1 MFVEDCQ
8 QVVGILVVCVERFRL
23 TTELLALDT
32 VFLESL
38 LLFGDS
44 SLEFFDFRVHVCLFL
59 RIGDLG
65 HERLDNL
72 GQGVEPLDL
81 HVVMRHQGHGSEVLD
96 LSLLEIGGG
105 FRGVEHTV
113 HDSPH
118 RVVHHDKCF
127 IRYIL
132 NRCVLIDADSSA
144 DLFRVLTTQ
153 VHSSGQRPHA
163 VGIRGLERC
172 DEILLG

>member
-1 MFVEDCQ
+1 M
-8 QVVGILVVCVERFRL
+8 
-23 TTELLALDT
+23 DT

-38 LLFGDS
+38 LLFGDP

-59 RIGDLG
+59 SIGDLG

-81 HVVMRHQGHGSEVLD
+81 PVVMRHQGHGSEVLD
-96 LSLLEIGGG
+96 LPLLEIGGG

-113 HDSPH
+113 HDPPH

-132 NRCVLIDADSSA
+132 NRSVLIDAYSSA
-144 DLFRVLTTQ
+144 DLFRVLT
-153 VHSSGQRPHA
+153 A
-163 VGIRGLERC
+163 
-172 DEILLG
+172 